1 MPFQNFYRKNFK
13 GPPPPPPIPG
23 AIWKRRS
30 PPKRPCN
37 PPLFDYLR
45 SSTPAHFPPLPSV
58 DEIFQS
64 SRGCKITVIPLCTL
78 QAVKLIQAFV
88 SLFVNRDHKDGRYV
102 REKMSLR
109 HAKELFESSGKM
121 ERELKHLF
129 NGKYSVRRISFLSW
143 NNFWKAARCG
153 CFDSACNS
161 RLGSLW
167 AWIKKTRISFQ
178 YCIFIFLRVVHVS
191 YFLCVDFLGTVHG
204 SNLSNVCSQIQEMV
218 DEQQKKTVWV
228 PLSSV

>member
-1 MPFQNFYRKNFK
+1 MPSQNFYWKNFR
-13 GPPPPPPIPG
+13 PPPPTHPPIPG

-37 PPLFDYLR
+37 PPLFDNLR
-45 SSTPAHFPPLPSV
+45 SSTPASSPPPFRR
-58 DEIFQS
+58 FQS
-64 SRGCKITVIPLCTL
+64 SRGWKIIVIPLCTL
-78 QAVKLIQAFV
+78 QAVKLIQASV

>member
-1 MPFQNFYRKNFK
+1 MFFHLLYFFSMPFQNFYRKNFK

-37 PPLFDYLR
+37 PPLFDNLR
-45 SSTPAHFPPLPSV
+45 SSTPARFPPLPSV

-64 SRGCKITVIPLCTL
+64 SRGWKITVIPLCTL

-143 NNFWKAARCG
+143 NNFEKRQGVAVLIARV
-153 CFDSACNS
+153 
-161 RLGSLW
+161 
-167 AWIKKTRISFQ
+167 T
-178 YCIFIFLRVVHVS
+178 
-191 YFLCVDFLGTVHG
+191 VD
-204 SNLSNVCSQIQEMV
+204 
-218 DEQQKKTVWV
+218 WV
-228 PLSSV
+228 RCERG